1 MTPVILKDSVCP
13 VPKDPPSAGART
25 EPAVIADPSPHS
37 LTGLLGMTAF
47 GLLGVTARLLL
58 GMTVLLLSLSLAF
71 PGSAQAPPSPQQGDL
86 RQLESRL
93 AAGDFTAARALLERR
108 QPAIDADERFALDT
122 IYALISGRAF
132 SEARDQ
138 WNRLA
143 PRLQEGLRAG
153 PETSPGEEQARQRR
167 AAEALFVQGLLTARL
182 GDKKEALGFLQNA
195 DGYGFPPL
203 DSPLMVLA
211 ADCLFEL
218 TEHALAAQ
226 AYQEVV
232 SRAPENL
239 HARLRLGA
247 SLLSSGKLGAAEKEL
262 GEVLRRAPDHPQA
275 NFYMG
280 AVLFEQKR
288 TGEARA
294 RLEREL
300 KLDPRCYGCM
310 AKLAHIAYL
319 DGDDRQCDS
328 WLARARALEPDY
340 VETNLVAG
348 MLASRQ
354 GRYDEAIRSLIRV
367 AAQAPDYAQAQY
379 QLALAYRRSGDE
391 LKATEHTAIYS
402 RLVQEQ
408 KARSLGVRGSKE

>member
-1 MTPVILKDSVCP
+1 MTPVILRDSRQP
-13 VPKDPPSAGART
+13 GPEGSAG
-25 EPAVIADPSPHS
+25 IADPSSPRR
-37 LTGLLGMTAF
+37 T
-47 GLLGVTARLLL
+47 GLLGVTGLLLL
-58 GMTVLLLSLSLAF
+58 GLTLAS
-71 PGSAQAPPSPQQGDL
+71 PSAAQESPRPHQAEL
-86 RQLESRL
+86 KQLESDL
-93 AAGDFTAARALLERR
+93 AAGDFTKAGALLGRL
-108 QPAIDADERFALDT
+108 QPDIDADERFALDT
-122 IYALISGRAF
+122 MYVLIPGRAF
-132 SEARDQ
+132 SEAREQ

-153 PETSPGEEQARQRR
+153 PTTSPSAEEARQRR

-182 GDKKEALGFLQNA
+182 GDKKEALRFLQKA

-218 TEHALAAQ
+218 KEHALAAR

-232 SRAPENL
+232 SRAPGNL
-239 HARLRLGA
+239 AARLRLGT
-247 SLLSSGKLGAAEKEL
+247 SLYSSGKLGAAEKEL
-262 GEVLRRAPDHPQA
+262 EEVLRRAPDQPQA
-275 NFYMG
+275 SFYLG

-288 TGEARA
+288 TGEARG

-310 AKLAHIAYL
+310 AKLAHVAYL
-319 DGDDRQCDS
+319 DGDDAQCAS
-328 WLARARALEPDY
+328 WLGKAAALEPDY
-340 VETNLVAG
+340 VETNLVTG

-354 GRYDEAIRSLIRV
+354 GRYEQAIRSLSRV
-367 AAQAPDYAQAQY
+367 VEQAPDYAQAQY
-379 QLALAYRRSGDE
+379 QLALAYRRSGDAA
-391 LKATEHTAIYS
+391 KAKEHTEIYD

>member
-1 MTPVILKDSVCP
+1 V
-13 VPKDPPSAGART
+13 
-25 EPAVIADPSPHS
+25 H
-37 LTGLLGMTAF
+37 
-47 GLLGVTARLLL
+47 
-58 GMTVLLLSLSLAF
+58 
-71 PGSAQAPPSPQQGDL
+71 
-86 RQLESRL
+86 QLEFHL
-93 AAGDFTAARALLERR
+93 AAGDFTQARALLGRL
-108 QPAIDADERFALDT
+108 QPELDADERFALDT
-122 IYALISGRAF
+122 MYVLISGRAF
-132 SEARDQ
+132 SEAREQ

-153 PETSPGEEQARQRR
+153 PATSPGAEAARQRH
-167 AAEALFVQGLLTARL
+167 AGEALFVQGLLTARL
-182 GDKKEALGFLQNA
+182 GDKREALDFLQKA

-203 DSPLMVLA
+203 DSPLMILA

-218 TEHALAAQ
+218 KEHVLAAQ

-247 SLLSSGKLGAAEKEL
+247 SLLSSGRLGAAEKEL
-262 GEVLRRAPDHPQA
+262 DEVLRRAPAHPQA
-275 NFYMG
+275 NFYLG

-288 TGEARA
+288 TDEARA

-300 KLDPRCYGCM
+300 AVDPRCYGCM

-319 DGDDRQCDS
+319 NGDERLCES
-328 WLARARALEPDY
+328 WLAKAAALERDY
-340 VETNLVAG
+340 VETNLVSG

-354 GRYDEAIRSLIRV
+354 GRYDQAIQHLTRV
-367 AAQAPDYAQAQY
+367 VAQAPDYATAHY
-379 QLALAYRRSGDE
+379 QLALAYRRSGNDR
-391 LKATEHTAIYS
+391 KAKEHTDVYN